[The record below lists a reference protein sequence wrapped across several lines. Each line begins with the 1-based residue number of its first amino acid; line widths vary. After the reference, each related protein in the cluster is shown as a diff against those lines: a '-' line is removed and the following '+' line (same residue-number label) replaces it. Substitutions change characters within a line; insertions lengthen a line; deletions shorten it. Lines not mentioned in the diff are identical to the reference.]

1 MKKVYWVTD
10 NIYSPLGD
18 TSEKNATAIF
28 EGKSTVVHVPS
39 LSLPNKSFYASL
51 FSPSQRDK
59 TTAKSIDKS
68 TPFFEQMALNA
79 IENLLQ
85 KYPIKNIEKTIL
97 IVSTTKGNI
106 ELIDNPLLRH
116 RLNLHDAAQKINL
129 KIGLKNTPI
138 VVSNACISGIAAM
151 VVAKR
156 LIEKGVYENAIVCGA
171 DCITD
176 FVASGFQT
184 LNATANE
191 LCKPYDK
198 NRTGINLGEAACA
211 VLLSSTYESDVLVL
225 GGSISNDANHISG
238 PSKTG
243 EELAMAIQNALT
255 ESEIDVE
262 DVAFVSAHGT
272 ATAYNDEMESKAF
285 EIAGLSETPIHSLK
299 PQIGHTLGAA
309 GLIESIVG
317 VHALKQGIV
326 PVSLNFNELGV
337 SGKIN
342 IATQASTTSKKY
354 FLKTAS
360 GFGGCNGAIVY
371 SKI

>member
-1 MKKVYWVTD
+1 MKKVYWVAD
-10 NIYSPLGD
+10 SIYSPLGD
-18 TSEKNATAIF
+18 SSEKNVTAIF
-28 EGKSTVVHVPS
+28 EGQTNIAHSPS

-51 FSPSQRDK
+51 FSSTQRETLATKFTDK
-59 TTAKSIDKS
+59 NTT
-68 TPFFEQMALNA
+68 FFEQICITA
-79 IENLLQ
+79 IENLL
-85 KYPIKNIEKTIL
+85 KKLPIENVEKTIL
-97 IVSTTKGNI
+97 ILSTTKGNI
-106 ELIDNPLLRH
+106 ELIDSPLLRN
-116 RLNLHDAAQKINL
+116 RLELQDAAKKINQ
-129 KIGLKNTPI
+129 KIGLQNTPI

-156 LIEKGVYENAIVCGA
+156 LIEKGVYQNAIVCGA

-191 LCKPYDK
+191 PCKPYDK

-211 VLLSSTYESDVLVL
+211 VLLSSTHESDLIVL

-243 EELAMAIQNALT
+243 EELAMSIQNALT
-255 ESEIDVE
+255 ESKITVNE
-262 DVAFVSAHGT
+262 VAFVSAHGT

-285 EIAGLSETPIHSLK
+285 EIAGLSEVLIHSLK

-317 VHALKQGIV
+317 LHALTQGIV
-326 PVSLNFNELGV
+326 PISLNFSELGL

-342 IATQASTTSKKY
+342 VATQSSTTLKKY

-360 GFGGCNGAIVY
+360 GFGGCNGAIIY

>member
-1 MKKVYWVTD
+1 MKKVYWVAD
-10 NIYSPLGD
+10 SIFSPLGD
-18 TSEKNATAIF
+18 TSEKNVTAIF
-28 EGKSTVVHVPS
+28 EGKTNVAHVPS

-51 FSPSQRDK
+51 FSPTQRETITDNLNDK
-59 TTAKSIDKS
+59 NTT
-68 TPFFEQMALNA
+68 FFEQICLSA
-79 IENLLQ
+79 IENLL
-85 KYPIKNIEKTIL
+85 KKHPIENVEKTIL
-97 IVSTTKGNI
+97 ILSTTKGNI
-106 ELIDNPLLRH
+106 ELIDNPALRS
-116 RLNLHDAAQKINL
+116 RLELNDAAQKINQ

-138 VVSNACISGIAAM
+138 VISNACISGIAAM

-156 LIEKGVYENAIVCGA
+156 LIEKGVYKNAIVCGA
-171 DCITD
+171 DCITN

-191 LCKPYDK
+191 PCKPYDK

-211 VLLSSTYESDVLVL
+211 VLLSSTHESDLIVL

-255 ESEIDVE
+255 ESKITVNE
-262 DVAFVSAHGT
+262 VAFVSAHGT
-272 ATAYNDEMESKAF
+272 ATSYNDEMESKAF
-285 EIAGLSETPIHSLK
+285 EIARLSEVPIHSLK

-317 VHALKQGIV
+317 VYALKRGLV
-326 PVSLNFNELGV
+326 PISLNFNEFGV
-337 SGKIN
+337 SGKMN
-342 IATQASTTSKKY
+342 VATQSSTTSKKY

-360 GFGGCNGAIVY
+360 GFGGCNGAIIY

>member
-1 MKKVYWVTD
+1 MRKVYWVAD
-10 NIYSPLGD
+10 SIYSPLGD

-28 EGKSTVVHVPS
+28 EGKTNISHIPA
-39 LSLPNKSFYASL
+39 LSLPNKSFFASL
-51 FSPSQRDK
+51 FSTTQRKK
-59 TTAKSIDKS
+59 TTIKS
-68 TPFFEQMALNA
+68 TENNTTFFEQLCITA

-85 KYPIKNIEKTIL
+85 KHNINSVEKTIL
-97 IVSTTKGNI
+97 ILSTTKGNI
-106 ELIDNPLLRH
+106 ELIGNKALRN
-116 RLNLHDAAQKINL
+116 RLELHNAASKISHQV
-129 KIGLKNTPI
+129 GFKNTPI

-156 LIEKGVYENAIVCGA
+156 LIANGVYENAIVCGA
-171 DCITD
+171 DCITN

-191 LCKPYDK
+191 ACKPYDK
-198 NRTGINLGEAACA
+198 SRTGINLGEAACA
-211 VLLSSTYESDVLVL
+211 VLLSSTFESDVSVL

-243 EELAMAIQNALT
+243 EELAMAINKAVL
-255 ESEIDVE
+255 ESKITIN

-285 EIAGLSETPIHSLK
+285 EIAGLSEVPIHSLK

-309 GLIESIVG
+309 GLIESIIG
-317 VHALKQGIV
+317 IHALKQGIV
-326 PVSLNFNELGV
+326 PLSLNFNELGV
-337 SGKIN
+337 SGKIHV
-342 IATQASTTSKKY
+342 ATQASTTSKKH

-371 SKI
+371 SNI

>member
-1 MKKVYWVTD
+1 MKKVYWVAD
-10 NIYSPLGD
+10 NILSPLGN
-18 TSEKNATAIF
+18 TSEENVTAIF
-28 EGKSTVVHVPS
+28 EGKSTVAHVPS
-39 LSLPNKSFYASL
+39 LSLPNKMFFASL
-51 FSPSQRDK
+51 FSFNQRERIK
-59 TTAKSIDKS
+59 PKNTENNIT
-68 TPFFEQMALNA
+68 FFEQLCIAA
-79 IENLLQ
+79 IKNLLQ
-85 KYPIKNIEKTIL
+85 KISVENIEKTIL
-97 IVSTTKGNI
+97 ILSTTKGNI
-106 ELIDNPLLRH
+106 ELINDKMQRD
-116 RLNLHDAAQKINL
+116 RLELQNAAQKINH
-129 KIGLKNTPI
+129 KIGLKNPPI
-138 VVSNACISGIAAM
+138 VVSNACISGISAM

-156 LIEKGVYENAIVCGA
+156 LIEKNVYENAIVCGA

-211 VLLSSTYESDVLVL
+211 VLLSSKYESKIAVL
-225 GGSISNDANHISG
+225 GGAITNDANHISG

-243 EELAMAIQNALT
+243 EELALAIQNALS
-255 ESEIDVE
+255 ESNLTSE
-262 DVAFVSAHGT
+262 DLAFVSAHGT
-272 ATAYNDEMESKAF
+272 ATVYNDEMESKAF

-309 GLIESIVG
+309 GLIESIIG
-317 VHALKQGIV
+317 VHALNESIV
-326 PVSLNFNELGV
+326 PISLNFSESGV
-337 SGKIN
+337 SGKVK
-342 IATQASTTSKKY
+342 IATQVSTTSKRH

>member
-1 MKKVYWVTD
+1 MRKVYWVAD
-10 NIYSPLGD
+10 SIYSPLGD

-28 EGKSTVVHVPS
+28 EGKTNISHIPA
-39 LSLPNKSFYASL
+39 LSLPNKSFFASL
-51 FSPSQRDK
+51 FSTTQRK
-59 TTAKSIDKS
+59 KITIKS
-68 TPFFEQMALNA
+68 TENNTTFFEQLCISA
-79 IENLLQ
+79 IENLFQ
-85 KYPIKNIEKTIL
+85 EHSKVNIEKTIL
-97 IVSTTKGNI
+97 ILSTTKGNI
-106 ELIDNPLLRH
+106 ELIGNKALRN
-116 RLNLHDAAQKINL
+116 RLELHNAASKINQQ
-129 KIGLKNTPI
+129 IGLKNTPI

-156 LIEKGVYENAIVCGA
+156 LIEKGVYEHAIVCGA

-184 LNATANE
+184 LNATANDI
-191 LCKPYDK
+191 CKPYDK

-211 VLLSSTYESDVLVL
+211 VLLSSTYQSELCVL

-243 EELAMAIQNALT
+243 EELAMAIKIALV
-255 ESEIDVE
+255 ESNIVVD

-285 EIAGLSETPIHSLK
+285 EIAGLSEVPIHSLK

-317 VHALKQGIV
+317 VHALKLDIV
-326 PVSLNFNELGV
+326 PISLNFNELGV
-337 SGKIN
+337 SGKVHV
-342 IATQASTTSKKY
+342 ATQASTSSKKY

-360 GFGGCNGAIVY
+360 GFGGCNAAIVY